1 MESRKSINVYI
12 PKHFMAIRKCINI
25 LVLYGLEVRLTY
37 SYISELRNGQEFKF
51 ENKPFIIF
59 ILIPKRVLF

>member
-12 PKHFMAIRKCINI
+12 LKHFMAIRKCINI
-25 LVLYGLEVRLTY
+25 LVLYGLEVRLCFTY
-37 SYISELRNGQEFKF
+37 SYISELRNGQKFKF

-59 ILIPKRVLF
+59 I